1 MIRVVLADDEEHV
14 LNQLKQQIPWKEQHL
29 LLAGTASDGEELM
42 KEILQKNPKIVI
54 TDIVMPVM
62 TGLDV
67 AAKVRKL
74 HPEIHF
80 ILTSAYAD
88 FAYARTALQLG
99 LTDLLPKPVI
109 RSELCTALRRVC
121 LELGAETAEPITG
134 ESQTVRIV
142 RDYIKMHYEEK
153 LSLES
158 VADQVFLSPAYL
170 SRLFKQETGQN
181 FKEYLLEVRIGAAKR
196 MLCEECFNISQI
208 AEMTGLGNSKY
219 FSRVFREKTGQ
230 TPSEY
235 REGQAGRMK
244 NK

>member
-1 MIRVVLADDEEHV
+1 MIGVVLADDEQHV
-14 LNQLKQQIPWKEQHL
+14 LNRLKQQIPWKEL
-29 LLAGTASDGEELM
+29 GLALNGTASDGEELL
-42 KEILQKNPKIVI
+42 KEISQKNPQIVI

-62 TGLDV
+62 SGLDV

-99 LTDLLPKPVI
+99 LVDLLPKPVI
-109 RSELCTALRRVC
+109 RSELCMALRRVC
-121 LELGAETAEPITG
+121 LALEAETPKPVTG
-134 ESQTVRIV
+134 ESQTIRMVKE
-142 RDYIKMHYEEK
+142 YIEMHYEEK

-181 FKEYLLEVRIGAAKR
+181 FKEYLLEVRLEAAKR
-196 MLCEECFNISQI
+196 MLCEECFNISEV
-208 AEMTGLGNSKY
+208 AELTGLGNSKY
-219 FSRVFREKTGQ
+219 FSRVFREKTGR

-235 REGQAGRMK
+235 REDQGT
-244 NK
+244 